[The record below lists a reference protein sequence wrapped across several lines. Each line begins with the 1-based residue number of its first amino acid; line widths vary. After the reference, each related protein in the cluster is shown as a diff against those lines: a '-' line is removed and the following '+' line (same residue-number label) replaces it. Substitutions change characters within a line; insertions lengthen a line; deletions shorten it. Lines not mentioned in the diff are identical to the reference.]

1 VLSFGLGGRACA
13 PVRARP
19 APVAGKIQEADLSMA
34 KRQRGSTRPG
44 QRPPTK
50 STIGRPSA
58 ATSPVPAPQRPTGT
72 LTDDELARAAA
83 LEARI
88 VDEERQASASLAR
101 GRDRRRSG
109 AAEVPVRGRSRA
121 VSTLAVVAA
130 DEYTYV
136 QRDLRRIAIVFIG
149 IFAILFAAFI
159 VSQIAGIDRVA

>member
-1 VLSFGLGGRACA
+1 
-13 PVRARP
+13 
-19 APVAGKIQEADLSMA
+19 MA

-50 STIGRPSA
+50 STTGRPTA
-58 ATSPVPAPQRPTGT
+58 VTSPAPAPRRPSGT
-72 LTDDELARAAA
+72 LTEDELARAAEI
-83 LEARI
+83 EARI

-101 GRDRRRSG
+101 GRDRRRS
-109 AAEVPVRGRSRA
+109 ATPEVQVRGRSRA
-121 VSTLAVVAA
+121 VSTLALVAA

-159 VSQIAGIDRVA
+159 VSQIAGIARVA

>member
-1 VLSFGLGGRACA
+1 L
-13 PVRARP
+13 
-19 APVAGKIQEADLSMA
+19 AGKIQEADLRMA

-50 STIGRPSA
+50 SRTGRPPA
-58 ATSPVPAPQRPTGT
+58 ATSPAPAPQRPIGT

-88 VDEERQASASLAR
+88 VDEEREASASLAR

-109 AAEVPVRGRSRA
+109 AAEVPVRGRGRA
-121 VSTLAVVAA
+121 ISTLAGIAA

-159 VSQIAGIDRVA
+159 VSQIAGIGRVV

>member
-1 VLSFGLGGRACA
+1 M
-13 PVRARP
+13 
-19 APVAGKIQEADLSMA
+19 AGKIQEADLSMA

-50 STIGRPSA
+50 STTGRPSV
-58 ATSPVPAPQRPTGT
+58 ATSPAPAPQRPTGT

-109 AAEVPVRGRSRA
+109 AVEVPVRGRSRA

-130 DEYTYV
+130 NEYAYV
-136 QRDLRRIAIVFIG
+136 QRDLRRIAVVFIG

-159 VSQIAGIDRVA
+159 GLQIAGIARVS

>member
-1 VLSFGLGGRACA
+1 
-13 PVRARP
+13 
-19 APVAGKIQEADLSMA
+19 VAGKIQEADLSMA

-44 QRPPTK
+44 QRHPTK
-50 STIGRPSA
+50 STTGRPSA
-58 ATSPVPAPQRPTGT
+58 ATSPAPAPQRPTGT

-109 AAEVPVRGRSRA
+109 ALEVPVRGRSRA

-136 QRDLRRIAIVFIG
+136 LRDLRRIAVVFIG
-149 IFAILFAAFI
+149 IFAILFAAF
-159 VSQIAGIDRVA
+159 VVFQIRGI